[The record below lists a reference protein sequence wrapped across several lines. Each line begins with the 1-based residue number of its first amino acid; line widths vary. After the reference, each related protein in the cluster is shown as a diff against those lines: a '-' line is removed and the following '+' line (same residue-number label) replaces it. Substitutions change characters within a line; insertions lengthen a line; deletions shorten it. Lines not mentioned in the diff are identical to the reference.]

1 MLRQIAVTA
10 AALTAATAAHASTV
24 QTVFVIALENHN
36 FTQPSSVTAPQQLFG
51 NPAAPYLNS
60 LVTPG
65 NPNAAMISFAS
76 NYTNVPPQPAGS
88 PSGAGAVHPSEPNYI
103 WSEAG
108 QTAPNGVRTDGDP
121 TAANGNIL
129 PSTVPSLSAALQ
141 TKFGAATGWRSY
153 QEDVQLSS
161 SVQTSAH
168 GTNGPVNAYN
178 GSTQFDYAV
187 KHNPQAFFTATNGP
201 SNASNYAPLSQL
213 QTDLNNNSVAKYNWI
228 TPNQFNDMHSTL
240 NGGFIYNGVHFT
252 GDAANIAQGD
262 NFLSIIIPQIEASA
276 AFQNNGAIVIWND
289 ETEGET
295 AANFSQFTSTEIV
308 ISPLAKGNAYDS
320 TINYDHSSDLKT
332 WAELF
337 GVGAPG
343 DAANPL
349 VADLSDLFVAG
360 AINGNVAAAPE
371 PSTWAM
377 MILGFAGIGFM
388 TYRKRKSGLAL
399 TAA

>member
-1 MLRQIAVTA
+1 MFRQIAVTA
-10 AALTAATAAHASTV
+10 AALVAATAAHASTV

-60 LVTPG
+60 LITPG
-65 NPNAAMISFAS
+65 NPNAAMTSFAS

-88 PSGAGAVHPSEPNYI
+88 PSGSGSLHPSEPNYI

-108 QTAPNGVRTDGDP
+108 QTTVVRTDADP
-121 TAANGNIL
+121 SAAVGNIL
-129 PSTVPSLSAALQ
+129 PANVPSLSAELQ
-141 TKFGAATGWRSY
+141 TKFGATVGWRSY
-153 QEDVQLSS
+153 QEDVQLSPS
-161 SVQTSAH
+161 ALTSAH
-168 GTNGPVNAYN
+168 GTNGPPNAYN
-178 GSTQFDYAV
+178 GSMQFDYAV

-201 SNASNYAPLSQL
+201 SSASNYAPLSQL

-228 TPNQFNDMHSTL
+228 TPNQFNDMHTAL
-240 NGGFIYNGVHFT
+240 TGGFTYNGVHYI

-276 AFQNNGAIVIWND
+276 AFKNNGAIVIWND
-289 ETEGET
+289 ETEGES
-295 AANFSQFTSTEIV
+295 AANFNQFTSTEIV

-343 DAANPL
+343 DAASPL

-360 AINGNVAAAPE
+360 AINPGLATAAPE
-371 PSTWAM
+371 TSTWAM

-388 TYRKRKSGLAL
+388 AHRNRKRGLAL
-399 TAA
+399 MAA